1 MSASSFPEDVKQFIE
16 RNLDSLE
23 ELEVLLFLHR
33 QPSAALT
40 AEALATAIYT
50 NPTSTHAKL
59 RALQHKGL
67 VEARES
73 EHATTFQYLP
83 SSPKARFVDRLATLY
98 AERRVAVTNIIISKP
113 LPNIQA
119 FADAFDFRKKR
130 ED

>member
-1 MSASSFPEDVKQFIE
+1 MSASAFPEDVKQFIE

-33 QPSAALT
+33 QPTSAFT
-40 AEALATAIYT
+40 AEAVATAIYT
-50 NPTSTHAKL
+50 NPMSTRDRL
-59 RALQHKGL
+59 RALHHKGL
-67 VEARES
+67 VEAKES
-73 EHATTFQYLP
+73 DGATTFQYLP
-83 SSPKARFVDRLATLY
+83 SSPKARFVDRLAGLY

>member
-1 MSASSFPEDVKQFIE
+1 MSASAFPEDIKQFIE

-23 ELEVLLFLHR
+23 ELEALLYLHR
-33 QPSAALT
+33 QPST
-40 AEALATAIYT
+40 ASTPEAVATALYT
-50 NPTSTHAKL
+50 NPTSTREKL
-59 RALQHKGL
+59 RALHHKGL
-67 VEARES
+67 LEMKEEAGS
-73 EHATTFQYLP
+73 TVFQFLP
-83 SSPKARFVDRLATLY
+83 SAAKARYVDRLATLY